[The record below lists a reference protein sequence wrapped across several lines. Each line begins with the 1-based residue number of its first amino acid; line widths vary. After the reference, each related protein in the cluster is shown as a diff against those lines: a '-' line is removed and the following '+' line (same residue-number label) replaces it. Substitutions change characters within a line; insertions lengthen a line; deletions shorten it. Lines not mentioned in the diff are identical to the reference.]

1 MAIKDEW
8 LDEVLKE
15 CKTPEDITGPNGVIK

>member
-8 LDEVLKE
+8 LDEVLKG
-15 CKTPEDITGPNGVIK
+15 CKTLEDITQNNRVSP